1 MHRII
6 ISDTS
11 CLILLE
17 KLELLDVLQKLF
29 GEITITEEIA
39 RDFRSDLP
47 GFISIAAPLNRNY
60 QMILEGFLDSGE
72 ASAIALAIENQGS
85 LLILDDQKARKE
97 AKRLGLK
104 LTGTIGVLILA
115 INRGF
120 ISSSDNLIEKI
131 KQSDFRIAEKYLQT
145 IIEKTQP

>member
-39 RDFRSDLP
+39 REFGSDLP